1 MKTSFAMLLIVL
13 FTINF
18 SMAQKPEKKG
28 ERYNMAKELQL
39 TPDQET
45 AYKKLQ
51 ETKHANIKD
60 LRQKIAEH
68 QKGLDATMVDKGAS
82 KDLIYEQIDIIGRL
96 KAQVQ
101 KERVNFMFGMKD
113 VLTAEQYEVFIEKKK
128 EQNTAVREKQR
139 QKQHQPYRKSNN

>member
-1 MKTSFAMLLIVL
+1 MKTTITVMMAILFACQI
-13 FTINF
+13 
-18 SMAQKPEKKG
+18 SMAQNPEQKG
-28 ERYNMAKELQL
+28 ERYNWAQELQL
-39 TPDQET
+39 NPDQVA

-60 LRQKIAEH
+60 LQQNITEQQKNLEAEIF
-68 QKGLDATMVDKGAS
+68 DKDAS

-113 VLTAEQYEVFIEKKK
+113 VLTAEQYEVFLEKKK
-128 EQNTAVREKQR
+128 EQNTAVREK
-139 QKQHQPYRKSNN
+139 HNETKSKFQTQ